1 MPKPLREEDF
11 GISQKPS
18 PLVDIEVLAHA
29 DENRIFNSL
38 AVIRSFSG
46 EELSALLAL
55 QDYPDDT
62 IRGWLRSARGQGQ

>member
-1 MPKPLREEDF
+1 MREEDV

-38 AVIRSFSG
+38 AILRSFSG
-46 EELSALLAL
+46 EELGALLAL

-62 IRGWLRSARGQGQ
+62 IRGWLQSARGQGQ